1 MQLRHVEYFVATV
14 EEGTASGAAARLH
27 VTQPALSRQL
37 RTLEHD
43 LGVTLFDRGAGRM
56 TLNRTG
62 AALLPVAREL
72 LATAHQLSVAA
83 EHCRLG
89 RIDRLTI
96 AAPTVTLTDVVSPF
110 VATMTPD
117 DPVVDVR
124 YGDGESIETML
135 SGGAD
140 LAIGTRRPPE
150 PLRAR
155 PLAVLPL
162 WAYVAQQDPWA
173 GRGQVSL
180 TELLTRRIIALPST
194 YTARETLDAAVAALG
209 SEYST
214 LMTAANGT
222 IAQALAAA
230 GRGVAVVSDDPRY
243 DLVPLA
249 IRTGS
254 TPLSIRLFAAWD
266 PRGIATT
273 TVAAIASRL
282 ADWVALRYG
291 EERG

>member
-14 EEGTASGAAARLH
+14 EEGTASRAAARLH

-56 TLNRTG
+56 TLNRAG

-72 LATAHQLSVAA
+72 LASAHQLRAAA
-83 EHCRLG
+83 ELYRHG

-135 SGGAD
+135 TGGAD
-140 LAIGTRRPPE
+140 LAIGTRRPPR
-150 PLRAR
+150 PLCSR

-162 WAYVAQQDPWA
+162 WAYVAPDDPWA
-173 GRGQVSL
+173 GRDHITLS
-180 TELLTRRIIALPST
+180 ELLTRQIIALPST
-194 YTARETLDAAVAALG
+194 YTAREALDAAVAAQG

-222 IAQALAAA
+222 IAQALAAT

-243 DLVPLA
+243 DLAPLT
-249 IRTGS
+249 IRAGNR
-254 TPLSIRLFAAWD
+254 PLSIRLFAAWD
-266 PRGIATT
+266 PRS
-273 TVAAIASRL
+273 VAAPTVETIASRL
-282 ADWVALRYG
+282 SDWITRRYG
-291 EERG
+291 GTG